1 MGKKSKR
8 RGLREERLSVE
19 APKEVVWS
27 AAFIQRPVIQVLMIV
42 VIGFLVYSNTFR
54 APFVFDD
61 ESSIYKNIAI
71 RDAGSFTKG
80 AVPGIL
86 FNSRVVGQMSFA
98 LNYAVNGLNVVG
110 YHIVNLL
117 IHLGSALFVYWLV
130 VLTFRTPYFS
140 GYVQQPADGFFDS
153 RRFVAL
159 FTALLFVSHPVQT
172 QAVTYIVQR
181 YASLATLFYLLSL
194 VMYIKS
200 RLSESP
206 KTRYAFYALSFVAA
220 VLSMKTKE
228 ISFTLP
234 VMILL
239 YEFMFFRGD
248 IKKRL
253 LYLVPLVLTMAIIPL
268 SMVWGRGSLTDTGVI
283 DKVIEGASLNIIS
296 RGDYLNTQFRVIV
309 TYVRLLFLPINQNL
323 DYDYPIY
330 STFFN
335 PQVFLSFLFLL
346 TVFVWGIY
354 LVYSSFRPDKGER
367 YWFRLFSFG
376 IFWFFITLSVESSVI
391 PIADVIFEHRLY
403 LPSAGFF
410 LAVMSGVMWMRGRF
424 GKMAMIRKAVLPVM
438 VIVVMGLSVT
448 AYARNMVWQDEVTLW
463 EDVVKKSPKKPR
475 PNYNLGLFYSR
486 QGRID
491 EAIIFYQAAIKMAP
505 TFYRPYN
512 DLGNAYFNKGQ
523 IDKALD
529 EYQASVALKPD
540 YAEVHNNIG
549 IVYVK
554 EGRYAEAVREF
565 QAAIKLKPGYVH
577 AYINLGSLHEEQGF
591 WGDAVKIYQTALR
604 IDPGNSKGH
613 YNLGNVF
620 SKQGLHEDAIR
631 EYEAAIKL
639 QPDYAEAYYNLGNA
653 FYNLRMLDKAVDEY
667 KKAVMIKPA
676 YFESY
681 INLGNAYIDQKQLD
695 DAIDAFKM
703 ALRINRNSSGAY
715 FNLGNAYFQKGSFN
729 EAVEALQASLKLNPG
744 DVDARRNLESL
755 YKLMK
760 GKEKG

>member
-8 RGLREERLSVE
+8 RGLREERLPVE

-27 AAFIQRPVIQVLMIV
+27 AAFIQRPAVQVLMIV

-80 AVPGIL
+80 AVSGIF
-86 FNSRVVGQMSFA
+86 FNSRIVGQMSFA

-140 GYVQQPADGFFDS
+140 GYVHQPADGFFDS

-234 VMILL
+234 VMIFL

-309 TYVRLLFLPINQNL
+309 TYIRLLFLPINQNL

-438 VIVVMGLSVT
+438 VIVVMCLSVT

-463 EDVVKKSPKKPR
+463 EDVVKKSPKKDR
-475 PNYNLGLFYSR
+475 CIYNYHDSLGR
-486 QGRID
+486 
-491 EAIIFYQAAIKMAP
+491 
-505 TFYRPYN
+505 
-512 DLGNAYFNKGQ
+512 
-523 IDKALD
+523 
-529 EYQASVALKPD
+529 
-540 YAEVHNNIG
+540 
-549 IVYVK
+549 
-554 EGRYAEAVREF
+554 
-565 QAAIKLKPGYVH
+565 
-577 AYINLGSLHEEQGF
+577 AYIKDSRF
-591 WGDAVKIYQTALR
+591 
-604 IDPGNSKGH
+604 
-613 YNLGNVF
+613 
-620 SKQGLHEDAIR
+620 
-631 EYEAAIKL
+631 
-639 QPDYAEAYYNLGNA
+639 
-653 FYNLRMLDKAVDEY
+653 
-667 KKAVMIKPA
+667 
-676 YFESY
+676 
-681 INLGNAYIDQKQLD
+681 
-695 DAIDAFKM
+695 
-703 ALRINRNSSGAY
+703 
-715 FNLGNAYFQKGSFN
+715 
-729 EAVEALQASLKLNPG
+729 
-744 DVDARRNLESL
+744 
-755 YKLMK
+755 
-760 GKEKG
+760 

>member
-463 EDVVKKSPKKPR
+463 EDVVKKSPKSYR
-475 PNYNLGLFYSR
+475 AN
-486 QGRID
+486 
-491 EAIIFYQAAIKMAP
+491 IIRWSISCK
-505 TFYRPYN
+505 
-512 DLGNAYFNKGQ
+512 
-523 IDKALD
+523 
-529 EYQASVALKPD
+529 
-540 YAEVHNNIG
+540 
-549 IVYVK
+549 
-554 EGRYAEAVREF
+554 
-565 QAAIKLKPGYVH
+565 
-577 AYINLGSLHEEQGF
+577 
-591 WGDAVKIYQTALR
+591 
-604 IDPGNSKGH
+604 
-613 YNLGNVF
+613 
-620 SKQGLHEDAIR
+620 
-631 EYEAAIKL
+631 
-639 QPDYAEAYYNLGNA
+639 
-653 FYNLRMLDKAVDEY
+653 
-667 KKAVMIKPA
+667 
-676 YFESY
+676 
-681 INLGNAYIDQKQLD
+681 
-695 DAIDAFKM
+695 
-703 ALRINRNSSGAY
+703 NRR
-715 FNLGNAYFQKGSFN
+715 F
-729 EAVEALQASLKLNPG
+729 
-744 DVDARRNLESL
+744 R
-755 YKLMK
+755 
-760 GKEKG
+760 